1 MDKSSKLIPS
11 KVSGIQKMYSDNLR
25 YATCVY
31 QILNTVNG
39 KAYLGS
45 TKRADLRFNKHSCAL
60 MNSTHPNRYLQSAYN
75 KYGASSFQF
84 SVIYVHERLNNE
96 TDEVYYSR
104 LLDIENKLILEGK
117 YNDKRFG
124 YNQRITAKSNRGI
137 THSDAAKTRMRGRKL
152 SEQTR
157 LRMSESRQ
165 GELHHASVINDAIA
179 KEIKILIAKG
189 WRNMNIAAHFGVKK
203 SIINDIKNGGAWNNA
218 VFTQDEFNAYVE
230 PITKGKTLNSKDV
243 LIIKYLFH
251 IGLCNNIIEKYLGIK
266 NKVKDIRSGKC
277 NANIALDSSNTES
290 IKQLIDF
297 DKIDAIKND
306 YQREV
311 CQNRKLASKKG
322 EASIMAKM
330 TEKQVIEIARL
341 LRENTPCTAIANKLN
356 VGVHGVYK
364 IKSGDNWSHITGFI
378 KK

>member
-1 MDKSSKLIPS
+1 MDKSRKNDSVITGLVKSFSKDMNNAVCI
-11 KVSGIQKMYSDNLR
+11 
-25 YATCVY
+25 Y
-31 QILNTVNG
+31 QILNKVNG
-39 KAYLGS
+39 KAYIGS
-45 TKRADLRFNKHSCAL
+45 TKKAGIRFNKHRFELFS
-60 MNSTHPNRYLQSAYN
+60 NTHANTYLQNSYN
-75 KYGASSFQF
+75 KHGASNFEF
-84 SVIYVHERLNNE
+84 SIIYVHERLLHE
-96 TDEVYYSR
+96 SEDAYLDR
-104 LLDIENKLILEGK
+104 LLEIENSLILKGRF
-117 YNDKRFG
+117 NDKRFG
-124 YNQRITAKSNRGI
+124 YNQRVTAKSNKGVS
-137 THSDAAKTRMRGRKL
+137 HSEYAKTRIKGKVL
-152 SEQTR
+152 SDVTR
-157 LRMSESRQ
+157 QRMSESRQ
-165 GELHHASVINDAIA
+165 GELHHASVINDSIA